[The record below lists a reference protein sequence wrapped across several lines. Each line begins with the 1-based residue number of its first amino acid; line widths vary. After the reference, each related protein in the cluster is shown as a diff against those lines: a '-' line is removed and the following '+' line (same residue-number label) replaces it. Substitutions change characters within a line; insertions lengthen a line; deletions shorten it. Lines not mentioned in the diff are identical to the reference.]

1 VFELDPGWSGVEQHH
16 CDQRA
21 ERHESDHEEQDEVPP
36 VAGRFERRRRPGGR
50 LREVGDQGGKVG
62 LGHRG
67 EGRGAALVELLKTEP
82 AHGGVPLQGPQ
93 DGVAVVVRRPQ
104 CWLRHGVSV
113 LDNAILWIVHGGC
126 VMPVVSSQPIEGE
139 WGMASGKQL
148 IIERILRDRAGIW
161 DQIIAER
168 DLPRLILR
176 MLLTSVISLAAYGA
190 VLGASNGWLQA
201 LVSTVKLPL
210 LFLVTLAICL
220 PTLYLFNLVFGA
232 RLSVLQACALIMVA
246 ITVTA
251 VLTFAFA
258 PISLFFLITA
268 RSYAFFKLLNVAILA
283 LTALVGLR
291 FLTSG
296 MRALNKQVVVESM
309 LSNQVVATADVSQR
323 ELVSATVG
331 GAADLAAEPPTNGDA
346 RTARQNQNA
355 ANAKASQPAAGDRP
369 ASMLLLYIWI
379 LLFGFVGTQ
388 LAWTLRP
395 FFGNP
400 REPFELF
407 RDIDGTFYGDILS
420 TLGSLLG

>member
-1 VFELDPGWSGVEQHH
+1 
-16 CDQRA
+16 
-21 ERHESDHEEQDEVPP
+21 
-36 VAGRFERRRRPGGR
+36 
-50 LREVGDQGGKVG
+50 
-62 LGHRG
+62 
-67 EGRGAALVELLKTEP
+67 
-82 AHGGVPLQGPQ
+82 
-93 DGVAVVVRRPQ
+93 
-104 CWLRHGVSV
+104 
-113 LDNAILWIVHGGC
+113 
-126 VMPVVSSQPIEGE
+126 
-139 WGMASGKQL
+139 MASGKQF
-148 IIERILRDRAGIW
+148 IIERILRDRGGIW

-168 DLPRLILR
+168 DLPKLILR

-210 LFLVTLAICL
+210 LFLATLAICL
-220 PTLYLFNLVFGA
+220 PTLYLFNLLFGA

-296 MRALNKQVVVESM
+296 MRALNKQVVGESM
-309 LSNQVVATADVSQR
+309 VSNQVVVTADVSRR

-331 GAADLAAEPPTNGDA
+331 GAANPAAQQPTNGDA

-355 ANAKASQPAAGDRP
+355 AKAKAPQPAAGDRP

-395 FFGNP
+395 FFGDP
-400 REPFELF
+400 GQPFELF
-407 RDIDGTFYGDILS
+407 RDINGTFYSDILS

>member
-1 VFELDPGWSGVEQHH
+1 
-16 CDQRA
+16 
-21 ERHESDHEEQDEVPP
+21 
-36 VAGRFERRRRPGGR
+36 
-50 LREVGDQGGKVG
+50 
-62 LGHRG
+62 
-67 EGRGAALVELLKTEP
+67 
-82 AHGGVPLQGPQ
+82 
-93 DGVAVVVRRPQ
+93 
-104 CWLRHGVSV
+104 
-113 LDNAILWIVHGGC
+113 
-126 VMPVVSSQPIEGE
+126 
-139 WGMASGKQL
+139 MASGKQL

-168 DLPRLILR
+168 DLPKLIGR
-176 MLLTSVISLAAYGA
+176 MLLTSAISLAVYGA

-210 LFLVTLAICL
+210 LFLATLAICL

-232 RLSVLQACALIMVA
+232 RLSVLQTCALIMVA

-283 LTALVGLR
+283 LTALIGLR

-296 MRALNKQVVVESM
+296 MRALNEQVVVESM
-309 LSNQVVATADVSQR
+309 LSNQVVVTADVSQR

-331 GAADLAAEPPTNGDA
+331 GAAGPAAKPRTNGDA
-346 RTARQNQNA
+346 PIAQQNQNA
-355 ANAKASQPAAGDRP
+355 AKAKAPQPAAGERP

-395 FFGNP
+395 FFGDP
-400 REPFELF
+400 GKPFELF
-407 RDIDGTFYGDILS
+407 RDIEGTFYSDILS